1 MVTLRPYRAGDQETV
16 VTLWWDSWHS
26 IRHGLRHPHPLS
38 DWRTR
43 WATEIVPQQ
52 AIVVAEDDGIVVG
65 FAAAD
70 LSARMLTQIFIEP
83 NRRRHG
89 VGRQL
94 LTWAQESMPEGFRLQ
109 TLEENV
115 ASRAFYERHGLAA
128 GGTRINPVN
137 GMSTIEYCWTPS
149 QGGNP

>member
-1 MVTLRPYRAGDQETV
+1 
-16 VTLWWDSWHS
+16 
-26 IRHGLRHPHPLS
+26 
-38 DWRTR
+38 
-43 WATEIVPQQ
+43 
-52 AIVVAEDDGIVVG
+52 
-65 FAAAD
+65 
-70 LSARMLTQIFIEP
+70 
-83 NRRRHG
+83 
-89 VGRQL
+89 
-94 LTWAQESMPEGFRLQ
+94 MPEGFRLQ